1 MEENN
6 DKLPTKYGVAFVILA
21 CLIAVA
27 SSAITYFYV
36 VTWDENNTIKDLQSA
51 KMEAE
56 QKLEEMQKSKAETEE
71 ELNKVLTENE
81 LVEKQK
87 SLSESRE
94 ESTST
99 IAHTLEKFREV
110 VDNYYIGEVNEVD
123 LLDGAIKGYINGLG
137 DEYSEYMTKEEWK
150 DYQADALGNYVG
162 VGIYMSMD
170 KQNNIVVVSPIK
182 GTPAEEAGV
191 QPGDIIVQIDGEST
205 SGMSSTDAASK
216 IKGEEGTKVKLKL
229 LRDQDYVDVELE
241 RKAIKVYHVESEMKE
256 DGIGYIQLLTFDTG
270 CSAEVEKAYESL
282 KSQGAT
288 KIIFDLRNNTGGL
301 VDEALKIADYMI
313 AKDKTVLITVD
324 AKGNKEI
331 NTSNHDPEMDCPIV
345 VLVNEYS
352 ASASEI
358 LTGALKDNEE
368 AKVVGTKTY
377 GKGVI
382 QNVFQLNDGSALK
395 LTIAEYYTPNE
406 TKINK
411 IGIEPDEVVE
421 DVEQGKDEEEIDEQL
436 NKAIE
441 IIKGM

>member
-1 MEENN
+1 MDEIENN
-6 DKLPTKYGVAFVILA
+6 EGLAGKYVITFIIIA
-21 CLIAVA
+21 VLIAVA
-27 SSAITYFYV
+27 SSAITYYYV
-36 VTWDENNTIKDLQSA
+36 TTGVEDKSVLDLKSA
-51 KMEAE
+51 KDDLGRIIEDDSTNE
-56 QKLEEMQKSKAETEE
+56 VEFEGTNQTNTSLTTNKNSELTTE
-71 ELNKVLTENE
+71 V
-81 LVEKQK
+81 V
-87 SLSESRE
+87 
-94 ESTST
+94 
-99 IAHTLEKFREV
+99 ADTLEKFRNV
-110 VDNYYIGEVNEVD
+110 IDNYYIGEIDEMD
-123 LLDGAIKGYINGLG
+123 LLDGAIKGYVSGLG
-137 DEYSEYMTKEEWK
+137 DEYSEYMTAEEWK

-191 QPGDIIVQIDGEST
+191 QPGDIIVQIDGETT
-205 SGMSSTDAASK
+205 SGMTSNDAASK
-216 IKGEEGTKVKLKL
+216 IKGVEGTKVKLKL
-229 LRDQDYVDVELE
+229 LRDNDYVDVELE

-270 CSAEVEKAYESL
+270 CAAEVRNAYESL
-282 KSQGAT
+282 KTQGAQ

-301 VDEALKIADYMI
+301 VDEALQIADYMI
-313 AKDKTVLITVD
+313 AKDKIVLITVD
-324 AKGNKEI
+324 SKGNKEYSR
-331 NTSNHDPEMDCPIV
+331 SNNDPTMDCPIV

-368 AKVVGTKTY
+368 AKVLGTKTY

-421 DVEQGKDEEEIDEQL
+421 DIEQGKDEEEIDEQL
-436 NKAIE
+436 NRAIE
-441 IIKGM
+441 VIKGM

>member
-1 MEENN
+1 MEENEN
-6 DKLPTKYGVAFVILA
+6 SEGLQGKYVIAFVIIA
-21 CLIAVA
+21 CIIAVA
-27 SSAITYFYV
+27 SSAITYYYV
-36 VTWDENNTIKDLQSA
+36 ITGVENKTISELKTIEIEPGES
-51 KMEAE
+51 AE
-56 QKLEEMQKSKAETEE
+56 QTTNEVAET
-71 ELNKVLTENE
+71 L
-81 LVEKQK
+81 Q
-87 SLSESRE
+87 
-94 ESTST
+94 
-99 IAHTLEKFREV
+99 KFRTV
-110 VDNYYIGEVNEVD
+110 IDNYYIGDIDEMD
-123 LLDGAIKGYINGLG
+123 LLDGAIKGYVSGLG
-137 DEYSEYMTKEEWK
+137 DEYSEYMTAEEWK

-182 GTPAEEAGV
+182 GTPADEAGV

-216 IKGEEGTKVKLKL
+216 IKGVEGTKVSLKL
-229 LRDQDYVDVELE
+229 LRDEEYVDVELE

-270 CSAEVEKAYESL
+270 CAEEVKKAYEDL
-282 KSQGAT
+282 KKQGAT

-301 VDEALKIADYMI
+301 VDEALDIADYMI
-313 AKDKTVLITVD
+313 AKDKNILITVD
-324 AKGNKEI
+324 SQGNKEY
-331 NTSNHDPEMDCPIV
+331 NKSNHNPTMDCPIV

-368 AKVVGTKTY
+368 ATVVGTKTY

-421 DVEQGKDEEEIDEQL
+421 DIEQEKDEEQIDEQL

-441 IIKGM
+441 LIKGM